1 MRPIAVLALLL
12 GALASLFFAFV
23 VISGSSRNQTEGTRV
38 TRNPVVRPN
47 RPLAQEPEAEEL
59 QVTPVS
65 AKRLGNPAE
74 PSSLRGQVSGSGAHI
89 GFINGRVVD
98 PEGSPVPKAKISLI
112 RLSDGALWAGGG
124 LSLTGDPASA
134 KALAKTISDEQGKF
148 HFGGIEPGDNWGLA
162 VRHPDFAQQI
172 NGPILVP
179 DRGGKEELIELE
191 VGDVLM
197 GLVVD
202 AELEVPI
209 ADALLTLV
217 NPMAAFLPSSRKSKG
232 ERSVRSDA
240 EGKFRFA
247 NINGAQRTLIV
258 TAEGFATQVL
268 ANFTGVGSDSGAWG
282 EVLPEGDG
290 AQENRPQT
298 IRLSRGQNIS
308 GVVLAPDRSGVPG
321 VKLTAVNQIG
331 RFGSRS
337 EATSGSDG
345 SFILRDLGPGAF
357 SITSEAENYQTVGK
371 QNVQVGSTDVEIQLV
386 EFGSISGT
394 VTKADTG
401 EALEDF
407 SCRVRSEHPNNPSWG
422 VVVKRGNFHDRAK
435 GDFMLEGVREGRY
448 VIEVES
454 QGFASSFSAPFRVQQ
469 GVETPDISVA
479 VTRGSVITGQ
489 VVDASSGAPLAGAKV
504 SSNDNNFIDTEFM
517 KFLGGMGD
525 SATTKKTVATESDGS
540 FRLELMTPDIYQV
553 RVWKEGY
560 TTLVLND
567 VNVRSVNTK
576 TLPTFR
582 LPRGAT
588 ITGSVYDEQGQG
600 VAGASV
606 ILSPDNPELYSDQ
619 LQVRADAKGA
629 FRFEFV
635 KQGSYKLQATRP
647 QRPGANPFAGAVD
660 MQNSRVEVQ
669 VTEGQSHSYDIR
681 FKSQDNSKQDGF

>member
-23 VISGSSRNQTEGTRV
+23 MISGSSRSQTEGTRV

-47 RPLAQEPEAEEL
+47 RPLIEEPELEQL

-65 AKRLGNPAE
+65 ATRLSKSLE
-74 PSSLRGQVSGSGAHI
+74 PVIARGQVTGGGAHI

-98 PEGSPVPKAKISLI
+98 PAGEPVPKAKISLI
-112 RLSDGALWAGGG
+112 RLSDGALWSGAG
-124 LSLTGDPASA
+124 LSLTGDPASS
-134 KALAKTISDEQGKF
+134 KALAKAVSDEKGEF
-148 HFGGIEPGDNWGLA
+148 HFGGIEPGDNWGLS

-191 VGDVLM
+191 IGDVLM
-197 GLVVD
+197 GIVVD
-202 AELEVPI
+202 AELEAPI
-209 ADALLTLV
+209 ANALLTLV
-217 NPMAAFLPSSRKSKG
+217 NPMAAFLPSTRKSKG
-232 ERSVRSDA
+232 EESVRSDA

-247 NINGAQRTLIV
+247 NINGAQRTLII

-282 EVLPEGDG
+282 EEPADGDG
-290 AQENRPQT
+290 AQERRPQT

-308 GVVLAPDRSGVPG
+308 GIVLAPDRSGVPG

-337 EATSGSDG
+337 EATSNADG
-345 SFILRDLGPGAF
+345 SFVLKDLGPGAF
-357 SITSEAENYQTVGK
+357 SITTEAENFQTVGK
-371 QNVQVGSTDVEIQLV
+371 QNVQVGSTNVEIQLV
-386 EFGSISGT
+386 EFGSVSGL
-394 VTKADTG
+394 VTDAESG
-401 EALEDF
+401 APLENF

-422 VVVKRGNFHDRAK
+422 VVVKRGNFRDRSK
-435 GDFMLEGVREGRY
+435 GDFLLEGVREGRY
-448 VIEVES
+448 VVEVES

-469 GVETPDISVA
+469 GIETPDISIA
-479 VTRGSVITGQ
+479 VSRGSVISGL
-489 VVDASSGAPLAGAKV
+489 VVDASTGAPLAGAQV

-517 KFLGGMGD
+517 KFLGGMSD
-525 SATTKKTVATESDGS
+525 SATSKRSVSTDDDGS

-560 TTLVLND
+560 TTIVLND
-567 VNVRSVNTK
+567 VNVRSVNKK

-588 ITGSVYDEQGQG
+588 ITGNVYDEEGQG
-600 VAGASV
+600 VPGASV
-606 ILSPDNPELYSDQ
+606 ILSPDDPALYSDQ

-629 FRFEFV
+629 FSFKFV

-681 FKSQDNSKQDGF
+681 FKSQDNSKQGGF